1 MNLLLLLQ
9 TTVPYLSLAFTIALG
24 AALLLGIAKS
34 GIKGLA
40 VLIVTGLALVYG
52 AKESTGILMP
62 LLICGDI
69 LAVIYYKR
77 HVKWI
82 YLIKLLPW
90 MVLGVL
96 VGVVLGKDLP
106 EDLYKS
112 GMAVIILISVVIMYY
127 WERKKDRKVPTH
139 WSFAALLGMMAGFTT
154 MVGNLAGAF
163 SNIYFLAIK
172 LPKNEFIGTAAWLFF
187 IINLFKVP
195 FHIWSWGTINRA
207 SFQISLSLIP
217 AVIAGFCLGIF
228 LVKKINNDKYRQL
241 ILLLTGLGGLAILL
255 Q

>member
-1 MNLLLLLQ
+1 MLLQ
-9 TTVPYLSLAFTIALG
+9 NTVPFPSLVFTVALG
-24 AALLLGIAKS
+24 AAFILGIAKS

-69 LAVIYYKR
+69 LAVIYYNR

-90 MVLGVL
+90 MVTGVL
-96 VGVVLGKDLP
+96 AGVLLGKNLP
-106 EDLYKS
+106 EDLFKS
-112 GMAVIILISVVIMYY
+112 GMAIIILISVVMMYY

-139 WSFAALLGMMAGFTT
+139 WSFAALMGIIAGFTT

-172 LPKNEFIGTAAWLFF
+172 LPKNEFNGTAAWLFF

-195 FHIWSWGTINRA
+195 FHIWSWGTINGE

-217 AVIAGFCLGIF
+217 AVVLGFGLGVL
-228 LVKKINNDKYRQL
+228 LVRKIKNESYRQL
-241 ILLLTGLGGLAILL
+241 ILLLTGLGGISIFF

>member
-1 MNLLLLLQ
+1 M
-9 TTVPYLSLAFTIALG
+9 SLAFTIALG

-106 EDLYKS
+106 EDLFKS

>member
-1 MNLLLLLQ
+1 M
-9 TTVPYLSLAFTIALG
+9 SLAFTIALG

-106 EDLYKS
+106 EDLFKS

-139 WSFAALLGMMAGFTT
+139 WSFAALMGMMGGFTT

>member
-1 MNLLLLLQ
+1 MI
-9 TTVPYLSLAFTIALG
+9 AFS

-40 VLIVTGLALVYG
+40 ILIVTGLALVYG

-77 HVKWI
+77 HVKWV

-90 MVLGVL
+90 MVAGVL

-106 EDLYKS
+106 EDLFKS
-112 GMAVIILISVVIMYY
+112 GMAVIILISVAMMYY
-127 WERKKDRKVPTH
+127 WERKKDIKVPNH
-139 WSFAALLGMMAGFTT
+139 LSFAALMGMMAGFTT
-154 MVGNLAGAF
+154 MVGNLAGVF

-195 FHIWSWGTINRA
+195 FHIWSWGTINLA

-217 AVIAGFCLGIF
+217 AVILGFMFGVSI
-228 LVKKINNDKYRQL
+228 VKKIKNDRYRQL
-241 ILLLTGLGGLAILL
+241 ILLLTGLGGLTIFF

>member
-1 MNLLLLLQ
+1 LILLLLLQ
-9 TTVPYLSLAFTIALG
+9 TNVPYLSLAFTIALG
-24 AALLLGIAKS
+24 AAILLGMAKS

-69 LAVIYYKR
+69 LAVVYYKS
-77 HVKWI
+77 HVKWV

-106 EDLYKS
+106 EDIFKS
-112 GMAVIILISVVIMYY
+112 GMAIIILISVIMMYY
-127 WERKKDRKVPTH
+127 WERNKNRKIPNH
-139 WSFAALLGMMAGFTT
+139 WSFAALMGIMAGFTT

-163 SNIYFLAIK
+163 SNIYFLAIR
-172 LPKNEFIGTAAWLFF
+172 LPKNEFIGTSAWLFF

-195 FHIWSWGTINRA
+195 FHVWSWGTINLT
-207 SFQISLSLIP
+207 SVQISLSLIP
-217 AVIAGFCLGIF
+217 GVVIGFGLGVF
-228 LVKKINNDKYRQL
+228 MVKKINNDKYRQL
-241 ILLLTGLGGLAILL
+241 ILLLTGLGGLTILL

>member
-1 MNLLLLLQ
+1 MI
-9 TTVPYLSLAFTIALG
+9 AFS

-40 VLIVTGLALVYG
+40 ILIVTGLALVYG

-90 MVLGVL
+90 MVAGVL

-106 EDLYKS
+106 EDLFKS
-112 GMAVIILISVVIMYY
+112 GMAVIILISVAMMYY
-127 WERKKDRKVPTH
+127 WERKKDRKVPNH
-139 WSFAALLGMMAGFTT
+139 LSFAALMGMMAGFTT
-154 MVGNLAGAF
+154 MVGNLAGVF
-163 SNIYFLAIK
+163 SNIYFLATK

-187 IINLFKVP
+187 IINLFKIP
-195 FHIWSWGTINRA
+195 FHIWSWGTINPA

-217 AVIAGFCLGIF
+217 AVILGFLFGVSI
-228 LVKKINNDKYRQL
+228 VKKIKNDRYRQL
-241 ILLLTGLGGLAILL
+241 ILLLTGLGGLTIFF

>member
-1 MNLLLLLQ
+1 MI
-9 TTVPYLSLAFTIALG
+9 AFS

-40 VLIVTGLALVYG
+40 ILIVTGLALVYG

-77 HVKWI
+77 HVKWV

-90 MVLGVL
+90 MVAGVL
-96 VGVVLGKDLP
+96 VGVVFGKDLP
-106 EDLYKS
+106 EDLFKS
-112 GMAVIILISVVIMYY
+112 GMAVIILISVAMMYY
-127 WERKKDRKVPTH
+127 WERKKNRKVPNH
-139 WSFAALLGMMAGFTT
+139 LSFAALMGMMAGFTT
-154 MVGNLAGAF
+154 MVGNLAGVF

-195 FHIWSWGTINRA
+195 FHIWSWGTINLA

-217 AVIAGFCLGIF
+217 AVILGFVFGVSI
-228 LVKKINNDKYRQL
+228 VKKIKNDRYRQL
-241 ILLLTGLGGLAILL
+241 ILLLTGLGGLTIFF

>member
-1 MNLLLLLQ
+1 MI
-9 TTVPYLSLAFTIALG
+9 AFS

-40 VLIVTGLALVYG
+40 ILIVTGLALVYG

-77 HVKWI
+77 HVKWV

-90 MVLGVL
+90 MVAGVL

-106 EDLYKS
+106 EDLFKS
-112 GMAVIILISVVIMYY
+112 GMAVIILISVAMMYY
-127 WERKKDRKVPTH
+127 WERKKERKVPNH
-139 WSFAALLGMMAGFTT
+139 LSFAALMGMMAGFTT
-154 MVGNLAGAF
+154 MVGNLAGVF

-187 IINLFKVP
+187 IINLFKIP
-195 FHIWSWGTINRA
+195 FHILSWGTINPA

-217 AVIAGFCLGIF
+217 AVILGFMFGVTIL
-228 LVKKINNDKYRQL
+228 KKIKNDRYRQL
-241 ILLLTGLGGLAILL
+241 ILLLTGLGGLTIFF

>member
-1 MNLLLLLQ
+1 MALQ
-9 TTVPYLSLAFTIALG
+9 TAVPYFSLAFLLALG
-24 AALLLGIAKS
+24 CALLLGIAKS

-40 VLIVTGLALVYG
+40 VLIVTGLALIYG

-77 HVKWI
+77 HVKWV
-82 YLIKLLPW
+82 YLLKLLPW

-96 VGVVLGKDLP
+96 AGVVSGKDLP
-106 EDLYKS
+106 EDLFKS
-112 GMAVIILISVVIMYY
+112 GMAVIILLSVAMIYY

-139 WSFAALLGMMAGFTT
+139 WSFAALMGMMAGFTT

-195 FHIWSWGTINRA
+195 FHLWVWETMNQESLK
-207 SFQISLSLIP
+207 ISLTLIP
-217 AVIAGFCLGIF
+217 AVISGLFLGVF
-228 LVKKINNDKYRQL
+228 LVKKINNDKYRKL
-241 ILLLTGLGGLAILL
+241 ILIFTGLGGLAILF

>member
-1 MNLLLLLQ
+1 LLLQ
-9 TTVPYLSLAFTIALG
+9 DTVPFLSLAFTIALG
-24 AALLLGIAKS
+24 AAFILGIAKS

-69 LAVIYYKR
+69 LAVIYYNR

-90 MVLGVL
+90 MVAGVL
-96 VGVVLGKDLP
+96 SGVLLGKNLP
-106 EDLYKS
+106 EDLFKS
-112 GMAVIILISVVIMYY
+112 GMAIIILISVVTMYY
-127 WERKKDRKVPTH
+127 WERKTDRKVPTH
-139 WSFAALLGMMAGFTT
+139 WSFAALMGIVAGFTT

-195 FHIWSWGTINRA
+195 FHIWSWGTINLV

-217 AVIAGFCLGIF
+217 AVILGFMLGVSI
-228 LVKKINNDKYRQL
+228 VKKIKNDRYRQL
-241 ILLLTGLGGLAILL
+241 ILLLTGLGGLAIFF

>member
-1 MNLLLLLQ
+1 LLILSAI
-9 TTVPYLSLAFTIALG
+9 PYFSLSFLIALG
-24 AALLLGIAKS
+24 CALLLGIAKS

-52 AKESTGILMP
+52 ARESTGILMP

-82 YLIKLLPW
+82 YLVKLLPW
-90 MVLGVL
+90 MVAGVL
-96 VGVVLGKDLP
+96 VGVFLGKDLP
-106 EDLYKS
+106 EDLFKS
-112 GMAVIILISVVIMYY
+112 GMAVIILLSVVMMYY
-127 WERKKDRKVPTH
+127 WERKKNQQVPTH
-139 WSFAALLGMMAGFTT
+139 WSFAALMGMLAGFTT

-195 FHIWSWGTINRA
+195 FHIWSWGTINWT
-207 SFQISLSLIP
+207 SVQVSISLIP
-217 AVIAGFCLGIF
+217 AVILGFGLGVF
-228 LVKKINNDKYRQL
+228 LVKKINNEKYRQL

>member
-1 MNLLLLLQ
+1 M
-9 TTVPYLSLAFTIALG
+9 SLAFTIALG

-106 EDLYKS
+106 EDLFKS

-139 WSFAALLGMMAGFTT
+139 WSFAALMGMMGGFST

-195 FHIWSWGTINRA
+195 FHIWSWGTINRT

>member
-1 MNLLLLLQ
+1 LILLLLLQ
-9 TTVPYLSLAFTIALG
+9 TTVSCLSLAFTIALG

-106 EDLYKS
+106 EDLFKS

-139 WSFAALLGMMAGFTT
+139 WSFAALMGMMGGFTT

>member
-1 MNLLLLLQ
+1 MI
-9 TTVPYLSLAFTIALG
+9 AFS

-40 VLIVTGLALVYG
+40 ILIVTGLALVYG

-77 HVKWI
+77 HVKWV

-90 MVLGVL
+90 MVAGVL

-106 EDLYKS
+106 EDLFKS
-112 GMAVIILISVVIMYY
+112 GMAVIILISVAMMYY
-127 WERKKDRKVPTH
+127 WERKKDRKVPNH
-139 WSFAALLGMMAGFTT
+139 LSFAALMGMMAGFTT
-154 MVGNLAGAF
+154 MVGNLAGVF

-195 FHIWSWGTINRA
+195 FHIWSWGTINLA

-217 AVIAGFCLGIF
+217 AVILGFMFGVSI
-228 LVKKINNDKYRQL
+228 VKKIKNDRYRQL
-241 ILLLTGLGGLAILL
+241 ILLLTGLGGLTIFF

>member
-1 MNLLLLLQ
+1 MILLLLLQ

-106 EDLYKS
+106 EDLFKS
-112 GMAVIILISVVIMYY
+112 GMAVIILLSVVIMYY

-139 WSFAALLGMMAGFTT
+139 WSFAALMGMMGGFST

-195 FHIWSWGTINRA
+195 FHIWSWGTINRT

>member
-1 MNLLLLLQ
+1 MI
-9 TTVPYLSLAFTIALG
+9 AFS

-40 VLIVTGLALVYG
+40 ILIVTGLALVYG

-77 HVKWI
+77 HVKWV

-90 MVLGVL
+90 MVAGVL
-96 VGVVLGKDLP
+96 VGVVFGKDLP
-106 EDLYKS
+106 EDLFKS
-112 GMAVIILISVVIMYY
+112 GMAVIILISVAMMYY
-127 WERKKDRKVPTH
+127 WERKKDRKVPNH
-139 WSFAALLGMMAGFTT
+139 LSFAALMGMMAGFTT
-154 MVGNLAGAF
+154 MVGNLAGVF

-195 FHIWSWGTINRA
+195 FHIWSWGTINLA

-217 AVIAGFCLGIF
+217 AVILGFVFGVSI
-228 LVKKINNDKYRQL
+228 VKKIKNDRYRQL
-241 ILLLTGLGGLAILL
+241 ILLLTGLGGLTIFF

>member
-1 MNLLLLLQ
+1 MI
-9 TTVPYLSLAFTIALG
+9 AFS
-24 AALLLGIAKS
+24 AALILGIAKS
-34 GIKGLA
+34 GIKGFA
-40 VLIVTGLALVYG
+40 ILIVTGLALVYG

-77 HVKWI
+77 HVKWV

-90 MVLGVL
+90 MVAGVL
-96 VGVVLGKDLP
+96 VGVVFGKDLP
-106 EDLYKS
+106 EDFFKS
-112 GMAVIILISVVIMYY
+112 GMAVIILISVAMMYY
-127 WERKKDRKVPTH
+127 WERKKEIKIPNH
-139 WSFAALLGMMAGFTT
+139 LSFAALMGMMAGFTT
-154 MVGNLAGAF
+154 MVGNLAGVF

-195 FHIWSWGTINRA
+195 FHIWSWGTINLA

-217 AVIAGFCLGIF
+217 AVILGFMFGVSI
-228 LVKKINNDKYRQL
+228 VKKLKNDRYRQL
-241 ILLLTGLGGLAILL
+241 ILLLTGLGGLTIFF